1 MNHYYNFASFVCIYF
16 LSQVSIGNSIE
27 CFICHSET
35 DPGCTADAVD
45 NKYLTNCSTVRQGP
59 KFEACRKI
67 ENYVDFE
74 VLEQK
79 PIKRVIRQCAA
90 DVDKDRPCYYR
101 AGFGGRA
108 NVCDCFND
116 RCNYAST
123 FINSILTTAICVF
136 AAFIFL

>member
-1 MNHYYNFASFVCIYF
+1 MNHYYSFAFVVLIYF
-16 LSQVSIGNSIE
+16 LSEVSIGNSLE
-27 CFICHSET
+27 CFNCRSET
-35 DPGCTADAVD
+35 DPGCSAGVPDS
-45 NKYLTNCSTVRQGP
+45 KYLTNCSSIRQGP
-59 KFEACRKI
+59 KYIACRKI

-79 PIKRVIRQCAA
+79 PTRRIIRQCAA
-90 DVDKDRPCYYR
+90 DVDRDRPCYYR

-108 NVCDCFND
+108 NVCDCFD
-116 RCNYAST
+116 DKCNYAST